1 MQKVSQHQRNKL
13 TRFSILGIAVSV
25 QVLIYKP
32 ALYSKILAALS
43 LSIFIIMFLNPLFKK
58 IRNS

>member
-13 TRFSILGIAVSV
+13 TRFSILGITVSV
-25 QVLIYKP
+25 LVLIYKP

-43 LSIFIIMFLNPLFKK
+43 LIIFVIMFLNPLFKK

>member
-25 QVLIYKP
+25 LVLIYKP